1 VDKIVVFN
9 NNSKMFFLNIDNIL
23 YFEKNLRH
31 VLVNLNTI
39 PEVIYLNTSMKNL
52 YSFLNEQKLLG
63 IYLYRPHYSY
73 IVNIRYINI
82 TWVCT

>member
-1 VDKIVVFN
+1 MVDKIVVFN

-63 IYLYRPHYSY
+63 IYLYLLPF
-73 IVNIRYINI
+73 IA
-82 TWVCT
+82 